1 MLLVLWRKWTGRGS
15 AAAAPEPEAS
25 NPEETVEAIQR
36 GSEEL
41 RNDLIKQYRPF
52 IVTTA
57 SRFSKRYIDPDRDDE
72 FSVALLAF
80 DEAITRYSSDGG
92 SRFVGFAAQV
102 MNRRLI
108 DHARKEKRHLTSVP
122 YSSLQ
127 GEAGDESS
135 VLSRLEAKEA
145 ITVYSREQ
153 LAQDRRDEIVSLSE
167 ELAAY
172 GVSFFDL
179 TEQSPKHQ
187 DSREALLEIGLRL
200 AQRESLL
207 AALKDKKKLPLK
219 ELGQLESVS
228 RKTLERHR
236 KYLITVALIAAG
248 EYPLLQQYITGASSD
263 GEEGLQ

>member
-1 MLLVLWRKWTGRGS
+1 MWRKWTGRGS
-15 AAAAPEPEAS
+15 AAAVPEPEAL
-25 NPEETVEAIQR
+25 NPEETVEAIQQGR
-36 GSEEL
+36 EEL

-80 DEAITRYSSDGG
+80 DEAITRYSNEGG
-92 SRFVGFAAQV
+92 SRFIGFAAQV

-108 DHARKEKRHLTSVP
+108 DYARKEQRHLTAVP

-127 GEAGDESS
+127 GESEEEGS
-135 VLSRLEAKEA
+135 VLSKIEAKEA
-145 ITVYSREQ
+145 LTVYSREQ
-153 LAQDRRDEIVSLSE
+153 IAQDRRDEIRTITEELSE
-167 ELAAY
+167 Y
-172 GVSFFDL
+172 GISFFEL

-187 DSREALLEIGLRL
+187 DSRESLLEIGIRL
-200 AQRESLL
+200 AKRESLL
-207 AALKDKKKLPLK
+207 ALLKDKKKLPLK
-219 ELGQLESVS
+219 ELGQLENVS

-248 EYPLLQQYITGASSD
+248 AYPLLQQYITGADAGS
-263 GEEGLQ
+263 EEGRL